1 MFIVRYRSLL
11 DQLFTCC
18 NGYAV
23 YIQHLLIVLTGNEF
37 ISEKQNK
44 KALSFLIKDFDTASI
59 RNYFLNL
66 VYSIQLDGSYKLFS
80 PPPKLLNKLYTFRL
94 M

>member
-1 MFIVRYRSLL
+1 MLIVRYRSLL

-23 YIQHLLIVLTGNEF
+23 YIQHLMIVLTGNEF
-37 ISEKQNK
+37 FSEKQNK

-59 RNYFLNL
+59 RNYVFNL
-66 VYSIQLDGSYKLFS
+66 VYIVYS
-80 PPPKLLNKLYTFRL
+80 
-94 M
+94 

>member
-1 MFIVRYRSLL
+1 MLIVRYRSLL

-44 KALSFLIKDFDTASI
+44 KALSF
-59 RNYFLNL
+59 
-66 VYSIQLDGSYKLFS
+66 
-80 PPPKLLNKLYTFRL
+80 
-94 M
+94 